1 MELLK
6 FDISLKND
14 IISGK
19 YKVVTKNNRSVIINR
34 FEDDKNREYPI
45 EASISKNLE
54 SVRIRYNSNGEPC
67 GGFDKSYSLML
78 LNPDLEDSELI
89 TILMDFYGE
98 RELLGD
104 CGHDIWKYVRCYNI
118 LEEYAKKIR
127 KIFEK

>member
-1 MELLK
+1 
-6 FDISLKND
+6 
-14 IISGK
+14 
-19 YKVVTKNNRSVIINR
+19 
-34 FEDDKNREYPI
+34 
-45 EASISKNLE
+45 
-54 SVRIRYNSNGEPC
+54 
-67 GGFDKSYSLML
+67 ML

-127 KIFEK
+127 EIFEK